1 MIKIFQHLDI
11 LTYKVT
17 REQIIKKFRS
27 ASKLKPGLVRC
38 RRTERERV
46 EPVITTERK
55 RKLQQHCPGP
65 GLGHNTKY

>member
-17 REQIIKKFRS
+17 SEQIIKKFRF
-27 ASKLKPGLVRC
+27 APKLKRVLARC

-46 EPVITTERK
+46 EPVMTTERK
-55 RKLQQHCPGP
+55 RKLQQHSPGP
-65 GLGHNTKY
+65 GLGHNTEY